1 MASFYYKLY
10 NSYAAFSYSSFFY
23 FSARILEGSSLIY
36 PPPLINSAKAA
47 TASSSESPAGL
58 GGGFFIY
65 FSISSAIAIGFY
77 PADIIYEKASM
88 SSVAAV
94 PISSEPTTFTYLNS
108 YSIAFTIFS
117 F

>member
-1 MASFYYKLY
+1 M
-10 NSYAAFSYSSFFY
+10 
-23 FSARILEGSSLIY
+23 IY

>member
-1 MASFYYKLY
+1 M
-10 NSYAAFSYSSFFY
+10 
-23 FSARILEGSSLIY
+23 IY

-47 TASSSESPAGL
+47 TASSSERPAGL
-58 GGGFFIY
+58 GGGFLIY
-65 FSISSAIAIGFY
+65 FSISSAIAIGFC

-108 YSIAFTIFS
+108 YSTAFTKLSFLKLQNSNPNVKYKYFFEINYFLFS